1 MEEGKKY
8 KIIPKDKAQSVK
20 KKTTQQVVKLLTFLR
35 ITRKSIESHPQTSKT
50 TADTLVDKD
59 KAVTQCSSSDIIAN
73 RLPSNSWQEIII
85 IKETLFLLLII

>member
-50 TADTLVDKD
+50 TADTY
-59 KAVTQCSSSDIIAN
+59 I
-73 RLPSNSWQEIII
+73 
-85 IKETLFLLLII
+85 